1 MSRIGTSAVADEPRR
16 SEGDLTSPSKPRR
29 LAGINLLMTVVVWLY
44 AFWLASGR
52 TWNPDAKDKLGLNG
66 EFFYWSQAKSLIHGQ
81 VYAVTP
87 RAWWIECFTIHSKC
101 YGYFGIT
108 PSIVRIPAVL
118 LFPNTFVGLVPLFVA
133 LAIAL
138 AFWAAMDLV
147 RLVLNQYLERNP
159 GVSLSTGVRWLIV
172 TGALLGPG
180 SVLVLLSRGRVYEE
194 AGAWC
199 AAFLALTMN
208 LVYRWSKNRSN
219 LCLAG
224 VIVAGSLATLA
235 RPSAIP
241 AVIVLGIAV
250 IVIAWRGGS
259 TRVRLLGVGLAIVPA
274 ALFVAVFLRKFHSL
288 GFPWQDYSPY
298 IRLASFRAVI
308 LANHDST
315 VGLRFVLTTLAN
327 YFRPDSLHFQLSPPW
342 VTLRSIQPSDLIVLP
357 PATRQQIYGNRV
369 PSLTDVMPVPI
380 VFTGIALVS
389 QAKLVLKRKLSGV
402 SLMPAFM
409 LVAGLA
415 AGIPLLMYYAV
426 EGRYLGDLYPLMAVG
441 TAFSL
446 PIIFDYVRRSQ
457 RFSRAILPL
466 VVVFAA
472 ASCVILYQIRNS
484 VF

>member
-1 MSRIGTSAVADEPRR
+1 M
-16 SEGDLTSPSKPRR
+16 
-29 LAGINLLMTVVVWLY
+29 
-44 AFWLASGR
+44 
-52 TWNPDAKDKLGLNG
+52 
-66 EFFYWSQAKSLIHGQ
+66 
-81 VYAVTP
+81 YAVTP
-87 RAWWIECFTIHSKC
+87 PGWWIECFTIHSKC

-108 PSIVRIPAVL
+108 PSIMRVPAVL
-118 LFPNTFVGLVPLFVA
+118 LFPNTFTGLVPLFVA
-133 LAIAL
+133 LAVAL
-138 AFWAAMDLV
+138 GFWAALDLV
-147 RLVLNQYLERNP
+147 RLVLNQYLDRNP
-159 GVSLSTGVRWLIV
+159 TVSLSTAVRWLIV

-180 SVLVLLSRGRVYEE
+180 SVLVLVSRGRVYEE

-219 LCLAG
+219 LCLCG
-224 VIVAGSLATLA
+224 VIVAGSLATLS

-259 TRVRLLGVGLAIVPA
+259 TGVRLLGIALAIVPA

-288 GFPWQDYSPY
+288 SFPWKDYSPY
-298 IRLASFRAVI
+298 IIWPNFRDVI

-315 VGLRFVLTTLAN
+315 VGVRFVLTTFAN
-327 YFRPDSLHFQLSPPW
+327 YFRPNSLHFQLGPPF
-342 VTLRSIQPSDLIVLP
+342 VTLKSIQPSDLIVLP
-357 PATRQQIYGNRV
+357 PATRLQIYGDRV
-369 PSLTDVMPVPI
+369 PSLTDLMPVPI
-380 VFTGIALVS
+380 VFTGVALVS
-389 QAKLVLKRKLSGV
+389 QAKLLLKRKLSGV

-409 LVAGLA
+409 LAAGLA

-426 EGRYLGDLYPLMAVG
+426 AGRYLADLYPLLAVG

-446 PIIFDYVRRSQ
+446 PVILDYVRRDQ
-457 RFSRAILPL
+457 RFSRAIFPL